1 VKVTIIGAGKM
12 GRGIGR
18 RVVAGGNDVE
28 IVDRDPEEAR
38 SLAGEL
44 QASAQKGASASAV
57 EPGAPLSGEVVVLAL
72 YYGSLEGAVRQYEE
86 ELRGKIVVEISNPI
100 DFESFEALATPPD
113 SSAAEEVA
121 KLLPE
126 GTRVV
131 KAFNTTFAGTLVE
144 GRVADQPL
152 DVLIAGDDD
161 DAKKKVAS
169 LAEAGGLRAI
179 DAGPL
184 RVARQLE
191 HAGFLHIALQERMG
205 TGYGSALK
213 IVS

>member
-1 VKVTIIGAGKM
+1 MKVTIIGAGNM

-44 QASAQKGASASAV
+44 QASAQKGASAPAV
-57 EPGAPLSGEVVVLAL
+57 EPGAPLEGEVVVLAL
-72 YYGSLEGAVRQYEE
+72 YYGSLEEAVGQYEE

-100 DFESFEALATPPD
+100 DLESFDRLATPPD

-161 DAKKKVAS
+161 EAKKKVAS

-191 HAGFLHIALQERMG
+191 HAGFLHIALQERLG

>member
-1 VKVTIIGAGKM
+1 M
-12 GRGIGR
+12 
-18 RVVAGGNDVE
+18 
-28 IVDRDPEEAR
+28 
-38 SLAGEL
+38 
-44 QASAQKGASASAV
+44 
-57 EPGAPLSGEVVVLAL
+57 
-72 YYGSLEGAVRQYEE
+72 
-86 ELRGKIVVEISNPI
+86 
-100 DFESFEALATPPD
+100 
-113 SSAAEEVA
+113 
-121 KLLPE
+121 
-126 GTRVV
+126 

-161 DAKKKVAS
+161 EAKKKVAS